1 MQRFRFALALS
12 MLLIAGCTGG
22 GYWQDATHRPAGPS
36 AGAPESATGPTADP
50 DARVSALP
58 RAVVAMGREARGD
71 LPILGVLTGSV
82 LLIAVV
88 LGVYTVGIAFR
99 RRPSRD

>member
-1 MQRFRFALALS
+1 
-12 MLLIAGCTGG
+12 
-22 GYWQDATHRPAGPS
+22 
-36 AGAPESATGPTADP
+36 
-50 DARVSALP
+50 
-58 RAVVAMGREARGD
+58 
-71 LPILGVLTGSV
+71 V

>member
-1 MQRFRFALALS
+1 
-12 MLLIAGCTGG
+12 
-22 GYWQDATHRPAGPS
+22 
-36 AGAPESATGPTADP
+36 
-50 DARVSALP
+50 
-58 RAVVAMGREARGD
+58 MGREARGD